1 MLEWEIKTGDEKLRN
16 EIKRCKDGFDG
27 WFNSCWAKRC
37 SKEKMLSENSPVPH
51 VYYKVCKP
59 FQEVKENFP
68 YAALEKC
75 SSCGNY
81 VDKWIETSFSF
92 CDEYGCG
99 MSLCTQCA
107 NKLKNVIEK
116 L

>member
-1 MLEWEIKTGDEKLRN
+1 
-16 EIKRCKDGFDG
+16 
-27 WFNSCWAKRC
+27 
-37 SKEKMLSENSPVPH
+37 MLSENSPVPH